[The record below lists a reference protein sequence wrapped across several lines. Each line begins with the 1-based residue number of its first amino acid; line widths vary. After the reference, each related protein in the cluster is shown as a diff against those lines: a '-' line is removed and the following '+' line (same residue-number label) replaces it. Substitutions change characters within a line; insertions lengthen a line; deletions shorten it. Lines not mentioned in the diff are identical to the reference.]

1 MMNGVIETATGVLL
15 RKGFCDF
22 TNDGSFD
29 SANETER
36 VDVTYT
42 AACKKNDDTADHEKW
57 NGVSWETVVETAPEK
72 LVGYKKKRKKK
83 IDVKTSKLISNGFTH
98 NGKKF
103 SLSPEA
109 QINGTGAKS
118 ASSEVGAI
126 NYPLTITQDDDYGY
140 DVNST
145 SELNAYH
152 LDGLGTK
159 KSHLDT
165 GRDIKI
171 QVNDAVD
178 EAAVDAITDDR

>member
-1 MMNGVIETATGVLL
+1 
-15 RKGFCDF
+15 
-22 TNDGSFD
+22 
-29 SANETER
+29 
-36 VDVTYT
+36 
-42 AACKKNDDTADHEKW
+42 
-57 NGVSWETVVETAPEK
+57 
-72 LVGYKKKRKKK
+72 
-83 IDVKTSKLISNGFTH
+83 
-98 NGKKF
+98 
-103 SLSPEA
+103 
-109 QINGTGAKS
+109 
-118 ASSEVGAI
+118 VGAI